1 MYQPPGWLQEL
12 WTAREVLWS
21 GFLTSIQCSAL
32 VIAAGTLIGMLA
44 GLVLTYGGFFVRLP
58 IRLYVDLIRGTPVFV
73 LVLAVF
79 YMVPA
84 LGWQISA
91 FQAGAIGLTLFCGSH
106 VSEIVRGALQAIPRG
121 QLEAGKAI
129 GLRFNQSLRYVLL
142 PQAMR
147 QILPTWVNS
156 STEIVKASTLL
167 SVIGVAEL
175 LLSTQQVI
183 ARTFMTLEFY
193 LFAGFLFF
201 LINYAIELLGRHIE
215 KRVALP

>member
-1 MYQPPGWLQEL
+1 
-12 WTAREVLWS
+12 
-21 GFLTSIQCSAL
+21 
-32 VIAAGTLIGMLA
+32 
-44 GLVLTYGGFFVRLP
+44 FFARLP

-84 LGWQISA
+84 LGWHISA

-121 QLEAGKAI
+121 QIEAGKAI
-129 GLRFNQSLRYVLL
+129 GLRFNQTLRYLLL

-201 LINYAIELLGRHIE
+201 LINYAIELLGRQIE

>member
-1 MYQPPGWLQEL
+1 MYQSPSWLHEL
-12 WTAREVLWS
+12 WIARQALWS
-21 GFLTSIQCSAL
+21 GFLTSVQCSLLAILCGTAL
-32 VIAAGTLIGMLA
+32 GVIA
-44 GLVLTYGGFFVRLP
+44 GLTLTYGRWWARLP
-58 IRLYVDLIRGTPVFV
+58 FRLYVDLIRGTPVFV
-73 LVLAVF
+73 LVLACF
-79 YMVPA
+79 YMAPA
-84 LGWQISA
+84 MGWQLGA
-91 FQAGAIGLTLFCGSH
+91 FGAGALGLTLFCGSH
-106 VSEIVRGALQAIPRG
+106 VAEIVRGALQSIPRG

-129 GLRFNQSLRYVLL
+129 GLSFRQSLLYVLL
-142 PQAMR
+142 PQALR

-175 LLSTQQVI
+175 LLSTQQII

-201 LINYAIELLGRHIE
+201 TINYAIELLGRHIE

>member
-1 MYQPPGWLQEL
+1 Y
-12 WTAREVLWS
+12 
-21 GFLTSIQCSAL
+21 
-32 VIAAGTLIGMLA
+32 
-44 GLVLTYGGFFVRLP
+44 
-58 IRLYVDLIRGTPVFV
+58 
-73 LVLAVF
+73 
-79 YMVPA
+79 
-84 LGWQISA
+84 
-91 FQAGAIGLTLFCGSH
+91 H

-201 LINYAIELLGRHIE
+201 LINYAIELLGRQIE

>member
-1 MYQPPGWLQEL
+1 MNPPLTWLQVL
-12 WTAREVLWS
+12 WAARETLWS
-21 GFLTSIQCSAL
+21 GFLTSIQSSAL
-32 VIAAGTLIGMLA
+32 AIVCGTFIGLFA
-44 GLVLTYGGFFVRLP
+44 GLALTYGNTLTRLP
-58 IRLYVDLIRGTPVFV
+58 FRLYVDLIRGTPVFV

-79 YMVPA
+79 YMAPA

-91 FQAGAIGLTLFCGSH
+91 FQAGALGLTLFCGSH
-106 VSEIVRGALQAIPRG
+106 VAEIVRGALQAIPRG

-129 GLRFNQSLRYVLL
+129 GLTFQQSLAYVLL
-142 PQAMR
+142 PQALR

-175 LLSTQQVI
+175 LLSTQQII

-201 LINYAIELLGRHIE
+201 IINYAIELLGRFIE

>member
-1 MYQPPGWLQEL
+1 MRRTLSGLHS
-12 WTAREVLWS
+12 TARQQAPAITDQLH
-21 GFLTSIQCSAL
+21 LPDPRTADLNRRSAHSPAQRL
-32 VIAAGTLIGMLA
+32 RQPIPELRLGVT
-44 GLVLTYGGFFVRLP
+44 GGALP
-58 IRLYVDLIRGTPVFV
+58 LGKH
-73 LVLAVF
+73 
-79 YMVPA
+79 PA
-84 LGWQISA
+84 LRVTHPRLRHA
-91 FQAGAIGLTLFCGSH
+91 FGAPRAVLMAHALH
-106 VSEIVRGALQAIPRG
+106 EVRGALQAIPRG

-129 GLRFNQSLRYVLL
+129 GLTFYQSLGYVLL
-142 PQAMR
+142 PQALR

-201 LINYAIELLGRHIE
+201 VINYAIELFGRYIE

>member
-1 MYQPPGWLQEL
+1 MNPPLTWLQVL
-12 WTAREVLWS
+12 WAARETLWS

-32 VIAAGTLIGMLA
+32 AIICGTFIGLFA
-44 GLVLTYGGFFVRLP
+44 GLALTYGNTLTRLP
-58 IRLYVDLIRGTPVFV
+58 FRLYVDLIRGTPVFV

-79 YMVPA
+79 YMAPA

-91 FQAGAIGLTLFCGSH
+91 FQAGALGLTLFCGSH
-106 VSEIVRGALQAIPRG
+106 VAEIVRGALQAIPRG

-129 GLRFNQSLRYVLL
+129 GLTFQQSLAYVLL
-142 PQAMR
+142 PQALR

-175 LLSTQQVI
+175 LLSTQQII

-201 LINYAIELLGRHIE
+201 IINYAIELLGRFIE

>member
-1 MYQPPGWLQEL
+1 MYESPSWLHEL
-12 WTAREVLWS
+12 WIARETLWV
-21 GFLTSIQCSAL
+21 GFQASVSVSAL
-32 VIAAGTLIGMLA
+32 AIIFGTLIGIVA
-44 GLVLTYGGFFVRLP
+44 GLILTYGKFWMRAPF
-58 IRLYVDLIRGTPVFV
+58 RLYVDLIRGTPVFV
-73 LVLAVF
+73 LVLACF
-79 YMVPA
+79 YMLPA
-84 LGWQISA
+84 LGWKISA
-91 FQAGAIGLTLFCGSH
+91 FQAGAVGLTLFCGSH

-129 GLRFNQSLRYVLL
+129 GLTFYQSLGYVLL
-142 PQAMR
+142 PQALR

-193 LFAGFLFF
+193 LFAGFMFF
-201 LINYAIELLGRHIE
+201 VINYAIELFGRYIE